1 MAVCGCCCGCLCV
14 WLWLLLWLWL
24 WVRACVCVC
33 VCGWWWWCG
42 GGGGG
47 VLLLVFRGK
56 ILGFVKDELPR
67 NHLPRMLSLITNE
80 GDIEVP
86 SSSSPQTVWR
96 LWSTCKGQCTLVLVE
111 VRCRCLCR
119 CVAGGL
125 CGGLCGGVCWLF
137 ELVVNVLCVCR
148 VLCES

>member
-1 MAVCGCCCGCLCV
+1 MCVNVCVSVYMSTDTVAVCGCCCGCG
-14 WLWLLLWLWL
+14 
-24 WVRACVCVC
+24 
-33 VCGWWWWCG
+33 CGHVFVYVGG

-119 CVAGGL
+119 CVAGWFVWWFVWW
-125 CGGLCGGVCWLF
+125 CV
-137 ELVVNVLCVCR
+137 LVVNVLCVCA
-148 VLCES
+148 VCVV